1 MIVFRTVTEERTDGN
16 TSSIT
21 DKKSMVYQFLIDKP
35 EVFRKG
41 IKLKTGKKA
50 ILGIAAFLI
59 VFLACAL
66 LVVLPKTAL
75 GEEAESNPSNS
86 EQIFYPTYV
95 REGYTSMIEWKKDVK
110 DYAEA
115 TVVKGQ
121 NILNNYKE
129 YFSEE
134 ERSELQAVIDR
145 ANISNCFARLNEYST
160 ELDSWKTKGQENKK
174 IAEEKAAAE
183 AKAAA
188 AKKNSASAPSSGN
201 SKTEYQKAVSSGYS
215 GSYKDF
221 LRAGVVYSNGNK
233 FTYYSQRVLPGGGLK
248 IPGRH
253 TEGGFVKDADGYIVV
268 ANSKA
273 NGTVVDTPFGAGK
286 VYDKGTS
293 NNHYDIYVE

>member
-1 MIVFRTVTEERTDGN
+1 
-16 TSSIT
+16 
-21 DKKSMVYQFLIDKP
+21 MVYQFSIDKP

-86 EQIFYPTYV
+86 EQVFYPTYV

-121 NILNNYKE
+121 SILNNYKE

-134 ERSELQAVIDR
+134 EQSALQAVIDK
-145 ANISNCFARLNEYST
+145 AGISNCFARLNEYST
-160 ELDSWKTKGQENKK
+160 ELDSWETKGQENKK

-183 AKAAA
+183 AKQA
-188 AKKNSASAPSSGN
+188 AKVS
-201 SKTEYQKAVSSGYS
+201 VSSGKAKSATKTY
-215 GSYKDF
+215 
-221 LRAGVVYSNGNK
+221 ASNGSGLTKSGGVNYYDGRK
-233 FTYYSQRVLPGGGLK
+233 ETYYSSRVLHHYRTNEWTLDS
-248 IPGRH
+248 
-253 TEGGFVKDADGYIVV
+253 EGFYRTPEGYYVV
-268 ANSKA
+268 AASDKKQ
-273 NGTVVDTPFGAGK
+273 GSTFEGS
-286 VYDKGTS
+286 KGTCKVLDS
-293 NNHYDIYVE
+293 GCASGTTDYYVGWQILL